1 MGQCSSNYV
10 NQSVS
15 TRRLSGL
22 GPILL
27 TDQPDVIRRIT
38 VAMTLTLT
46 YQFKTRRSPNS
57 LTMLMGDEQP

>member
-27 TDQPDVIRRIT
+27 TDQPDIVKRIT
-38 VAMTLTLT
+38 VAMALTLI
-46 YQFKTRRSPNS
+46 YQFKTRRSLN
-57 LTMLMGDEQP
+57 LAYNANGR